1 MEIFTDSDWA
11 SDRTSRRSVSCATI
25 FLGGCLLYSC
35 SRTQK
40 LVSLS
45 SAEAE
50 VYACSSGTSDGIL
63 LCRLVEWMTGFKCS
77 IHLHCDSSA
86 ARGIIQRQGVGRVR
100 HLSCRV
106 LWLQSLVADGTIKLA
121 CVAGASNP
129 ADIGT
134 KRLPSSRLRSLMSML
149 GMFDMATGL
158 VEGADDPGRIFSK
171 KQNVHAILSVLSLLT
186 LKGCAEDN
194 DVSSSPTVGLLV
206 FTLVLGF
213 CFTIFWMMVNGLQRN
228 RPVNNEPDAEPAVSE
243 SLGTEA
249 MDNATSAMPTADA
262 PLSMPSSGSAADTA
276 LTAENYVR
284 WLLRRC
290 ARRRDEAND
299 PIRRRLYEER
309 ITILLGLQS
318 ALTSQHASFRSS
330 ARRALGSMSDISD
343 DENSPN
349 YAAINGPANLGD
361 AQRALAFIGALQSGA
376 SSSTGFSTNV
386 DMVAN
391 ALGRNANFP
400 HHLLLNPMVM
410 KPDLRPCK
418 GI

>member
-1 MEIFTDSDWA
+1 M
-11 SDRTSRRSVSCATI
+11 
-25 FLGGCLLYSC
+25 
-35 SRTQK
+35 
-40 LVSLS
+40 
-45 SAEAE
+45 
-50 VYACSSGTSDGIL
+50 
-63 LCRLVEWMTGFKCS
+63 
-77 IHLHCDSSA
+77 
-86 ARGIIQRQGVGRVR
+86 
-100 HLSCRV
+100 SCRV

-149 GMFDMATGL
+149 GMFDMTTGL

-206 FTLVLGF
+206 FTLVFGF
-213 CFTIFWMMVNGLQRN
+213 CCTVFWMMVNGLQRN
-228 RPVNNEPDAEPAVSE
+228 RQAQNEPDAEPTVSE
-243 SLGTEA
+243 SFETEV

-262 PLSMPSSGSAADTA
+262 TSTMPSSSSVADTA

-290 ARRRDEAND
+290 ARRRDETSDAN
-299 PIRRRLYEER
+299 RRRLYEER
-309 ITILLGLQS
+309 VTILLWLQS

-349 YAAINGPANLGD
+349 YARINGPTNLGET
-361 AQRALAFIGALQSGA
+361 QRALAFINALQSGS

-400 HHLLLNPMVM
+400 PSPASESGADETRSQAMQRYMSSRRSEVSDPSLWNYLHNGDEISDESESVGSNA
-410 KPDLRPCK
+410 R
-418 GI
+418 